1 MNSLE
6 PLRIQQV
13 NLNNL
18 SYTKIKDEKN
28 KNKKIIY
35 IKYENNKPLV
45 FQCPPLSNENLP
57 KKITNEYFEIE
68 IPLITQENSKQDKLV
83 EFIQAL
89 DKKIRNDAK
98 INAKIWFGENE
109 QTFTQKNLIKESDN
123 YEFGVIKVKII
134 KTPSFETLL
143 LLDNRKRISI
153 KDIPSNSWI
162 KMLLEV
168 YSVVINTDTKKFY
181 LFLRP
186 IALSFK
192 EKIGMKYNYKFLED
206 SASSEEDIPDS
217 DVNNIF
223 LKQKNINTDKNETT
237 SQINIHN
244 LSNLLKVNTSSKFSS
259 DKEESDSS
267 NSSDTEESPSYKNN
281 KKVFHTEEKILPEK
295 ILPEKILPENLS
307 DSEEK
312 VSHSEKILPEKLSDS
327 EEKISHSEEKISHSE
342 EKVLPEKLSD
352 SEEEI
357 VVNLVPT
364 NLTFN
369 NLNKITLTSSTTTD
383 SELKKKDSDSNDES
397 ILLSNKITNAINN

>member
-18 SYTKIKDEKN
+18 SYTKIKEEKN

-68 IPLITQENSKQDKLV
+68 IPLIAQENSKQDKLV
-83 EFIQAL
+83 EFIQSL
-89 DKKIRNDAK
+89 DKKIREDAK

-109 QTFTQKNLIKESDN
+109 QTFTQKNLIKESEKC
-123 YEFGVIKVKII
+123 EFGIIKVKII

-143 LLDNRKRISI
+143 LLDNRKRIPI
-153 KDIPSNSWI
+153 KDIPVNSWI

-192 EKIGMKYNYKFLED
+192 EKVGMKYNYKFLED
-206 SASSEEDIPDS
+206 SASSDEDIPDS

-237 SQINIHN
+237 SQINFQN

-259 DKEESDSS
+259 DKEDSDSS
-267 NSSDTEESPSYKNN
+267 GSSGSSDSSGSSTDSTDSTSSDTEESNIPEN
-281 KKVFHTEEKILPEK
+281 KK
-295 ILPEKILPENLS
+295 
-307 DSEEK
+307 
-312 VSHSEKILPEKLSDS
+312 KILPEKLSDS
-327 EEKISHSEEKISHSE
+327 EEKVLPEKLSDSE
-342 EKVLPEKLSD
+342 EKVLPNKLSD

-364 NLTFN
+364 NL
-369 NLNKITLTSSTTTD
+369 NKITLSSSTTSD
-383 SELKKKDSDSNDES
+383 SEFKKIDSDINDES
-397 ILLSNKITNAINN
+397 ILLSNKINKRNKQLN

>member
-18 SYTKIKDEKN
+18 SYTKIKEEKN

-83 EFIQAL
+83 EFIQSL
-89 DKKIRNDAK
+89 DKKIRDDARV
-98 INAKIWFGENE
+98 NAKIWFDENE
-109 QTFTQKNLIKESDN
+109 QTFTQKNLIKESDK

-134 KTPSFETLL
+134 KTPAFETLL
-143 LLDNRKRISI
+143 LLDNRKRIPI

-168 YSVVINTDTKKFY
+168 YSVVINTETKKFY

-192 EKIGMKYNYKFLED
+192 EKVDMKYNYKFLED

-223 LKQKNINTDKNETT
+223 LKQKNTNTEKNETT
-237 SQINIHN
+237 SQINVQN

-259 DKEESDSS
+259 DKEDSDT
-267 NSSDTEESPSYKNN
+267 SDTEDSDHFDTKE
-281 KKVFHTEEKILPEK
+281 KVLPEK
-295 ILPEKILPENLS
+295 LS

-312 VSHSEKILPEKLSDS
+312 VLVSEEKILPEKLSDS
-327 EEKISHSEEKISHSE
+327 EEKVLVSE
-342 EKVLPEKLSD
+342 EKVLPNKLSD

-364 NLTFN
+364 NLSFN
-369 NLNKITLTSSTTTD
+369 NLNKITLTSSTTSD
-383 SELKKKDSDSNDES
+383 SELKKLDSDTNDES

>member
-18 SYTKIKDEKN
+18 SYTKIKEEKN

-68 IPLITQENSKQDKLV
+68 IPLITQDNSKQDKLI
-83 EFIQAL
+83 EFIQSL
-89 DKKIRNDAK
+89 DKKIREDARN
-98 INAKIWFGENE
+98 NAKIWFDENE
-109 QTFTQKNLIKESDN
+109 QTFTQKNLIKESDKC
-123 YEFGVIKVKII
+123 EFGVIKIKII

-143 LLDNRKRISI
+143 LLDNRKRIGM
-153 KDIPSNSWI
+153 KDIPNNSWI

-192 EKIGMKYNYKFLED
+192 EKVSMKYNYQFLED
-206 SASSEEDIPDS
+206 SASDEDIPDS

-223 LKQKNINTDKNETT
+223 LKQKNISSEKNDTA
-237 SQINIHN
+237 SQINIQN
-244 LSNLLKVNTSSKFSS
+244 LNNLLKVNTSSKFSS
-259 DKEESDSS
+259 DEEDLNKE
-267 NSSDTEESPSYKNN
+267 N
-281 KKVFHTEEKILPEK
+281 I
-295 ILPEKILPENLS
+295 
-307 DSEEK
+307 
-312 VSHSEKILPEKLSDS
+312 SEKILPDKLTETTDTSETTETESTETTETEERLHIIKNLKKLSNSQEELKVLENLKQLSDS
-327 EEKISHSEEKISHSE
+327 EDEEL
-342 EKVLPEKLSD
+342 KVLENLKQLSD
-352 SEEEI
+352 SENEELK
-357 VVNLVPT
+357 VNLVP
-364 NLTFN
+364 
-369 NLNKITLTSSTTTD
+369 NKITLTSSTS
-383 SELKKKDSDSNDES
+383 SELKNQDSESNDES
-397 ILLSNKITNAINN
+397 ILLSNKIINAINN